1 MREFGVKPR
10 ILVVEDDSD
19 IAMALSDDLSIEG
32 FDVEIARDG
41 EDALRRLTGERWD
54 LVVLDVMMPLRDGFE
69 VCRQARRRGF
79 DAPVI
84 FLTAKGDEF
93 AKLRGFEIGG
103 DDYLVKPFSPSEL
116 RARIKALLRRSRATL
131 SGYTFGHTEVDFG
144 RAEVRVNGS
153 VIPITATELR
163 LLETFVKRRGCVVTR
178 EQLIDEVWG
187 LHANVTERAVDA
199 HIVNLRKKVE
209 SSPESPEF
217 IVSVRG
223 IGYRFDG

>member
-1 MREFGVKPR
+1 M
-10 ILVVEDDSD
+10 
-19 IAMALSDDLSIEG
+19 
-32 FDVEIARDG
+32 
-41 EDALRRLTGERWD
+41 
-54 LVVLDVMMPLRDGFE
+54 
-69 VCRQARRRGF
+69 
-79 DAPVI
+79 
-84 FLTAKGDEF
+84 TAKGDEF

-144 RAEVRVNGS
+144 RAEVRVSGS

-163 LLETFVKRRGCVVTR
+163 LLETFVKLRGCVVTR

-209 SSPESPEF
+209 SVPESPKF